1 MEYTHIQKNIHTTPR
16 KLRLVAD
23 MVRKMSPG
31 QALEVLEF
39 TNRAA
44 ATPLYKAIKTA
55 LSNVGK
61 DDIAFKTIE
70 INEGYKLKRY
80 RPGTAGRGR
89 GRPYKRR
96 MSHIKIVLK
105 DEEQK
110 DPERL
115 RKSANQNIGVSE
127 KPNTS
132 EKKKGE
138 K

>member
-23 MVRKMSPG
+23 MVRKMSPN

-39 TNRAA
+39 TSRAA

-96 MSHIKIVLK
+96 MSHIKIVLTDNFELK
-105 DEEQK
+105 T
-110 DPERL
+110 
-115 RKSANQNIGVSE
+115 QNAKVKNSTKNSNIE
-127 KPNTS
+127 A
-132 EKKKGE
+132 KKEGG
-138 K
+138 